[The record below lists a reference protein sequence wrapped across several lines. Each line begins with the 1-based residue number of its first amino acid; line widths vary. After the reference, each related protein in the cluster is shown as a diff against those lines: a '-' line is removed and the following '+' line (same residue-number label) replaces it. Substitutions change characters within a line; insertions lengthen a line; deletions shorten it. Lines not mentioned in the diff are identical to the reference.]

1 MRRIIRGRPHERGS
15 SSGLVKERQR
25 PCMCQPAESLRMGP
39 GARVRELPIFRHTD
53 YLQFDAKPEK
63 PDPEPLGG
71 PGSAQARTRSCTQ
84 STTVSRASLP
94 ARPSAPKPGLA
105 GKIKDALT

>member
-1 MRRIIRGRPHERGS
+1 
-15 SSGLVKERQR
+15 
-25 PCMCQPAESLRMGP
+25 MGP

-71 PGSAQARTRSCTQ
+71 PGSAQARTGAVRNLRR
-84 STTVSRASLP
+84 VSRASRP